1 MFAVLAFVF
10 LLLAALGVNADALDF
25 VLLGLA
31 LWALHFAW
39 DFRPW
44 VR

>member
-1 MFAVLAFVF
+1 MFAFAGFIF
-10 LLLAALGVNADALDF
+10 LLLAAFGVNPAAVDF

-31 LWALHFAW
+31 AWALHFAW

-44 VR
+44 R